1 MHFDVARG
9 TKKKLIV
16 VSDIF
21 WCNFHNCLE
30 HPPSWNS
37 QPIYRWLK
45 FPVWIVQ
52 CRKSVRKKF
61 RPFTSSPIV
70 LSSNRIFHLPL
81 CLCPSITFKWL
92 GLKKFCKYWTIFGQW
107 NETCFSPEQNSISL
121 VLLMIESDSP
131 KICFE
136 WVIIISMTCNVMV
149 AGCGPHP
156 LSSHRPSLS
165 WLGFAGGK

>member
-1 MHFDVARG
+1 MDLKGSILTWNFQWILNYITNALWCCESRHHH
-9 TKKKLIV
+9 KKKFIV

-52 CRKSVRKKF
+52 CRKSVWKKF

-70 LSSNRIFHLPL
+70 LSSKEYSINQPL
-81 CLCPSITFKWL
+81 FICPSLKFEWFS
-92 GLKKFCKYWTIFGQW
+92 LKKLESNYWTIFVQVKWGLFFPRT
-107 NETCFSPEQNSISL
+107 E
-121 VLLMIESDSP
+121 
-131 KICFE
+131 
-136 WVIIISMTCNVMV
+136 
-149 AGCGPHP
+149 
-156 LSSHRPSLS
+156 
-165 WLGFAGGK
+165 